1 MMPSPIRL
9 LTVDAAGTLV
19 RPWPSVGAVY
29 GSTARKFGLQV
40 EDSEVDRRFY
50 DIFGKAQ
57 INRQITQGEEK
68 EFWRHVVCE
77 VFLPYAKDIDLD
89 PLFEELW
96 DLFAHGEH
104 WRLAEGAKETLSE
117 LKKRGYEL
125 AVLSNNDSR
134 LRSVLDDLEVS
145 PLFDEIFIS
154 SELGCEKPDPEIFRS
169 VERTMRKTPDQ
180 ILHLGDSHSRD
191 FEGARAAGW
200 SALLFGSPRLEEQQI
215 ESFSE
220 LLGHLP

>member
-1 MMPSPIRL
+1 MPSPIRL

-57 INRQITQGEEK
+57 INQQISKGEEK
-68 EFWRHVVCE
+68 DFWHHVVCE
-77 VFLPYAKDIDLD
+77 VFLPFAEDIDLD

-104 WRLAEGAKETLSE
+104 WRLAEGARETLSE

-134 LRSVLDDLEVS
+134 LRSVLDDLKVNA
-145 PLFDEIFIS
+145 LFDKIFIS

-169 VERTMRKTPDQ
+169 VERIMLKNPDQ

-200 SALLFGSPRLEEQQI
+200 SALLFGSPILEEQQI
-215 ESFSE
+215 ESFPE
-220 LLGHLP
+220 LLDHLP